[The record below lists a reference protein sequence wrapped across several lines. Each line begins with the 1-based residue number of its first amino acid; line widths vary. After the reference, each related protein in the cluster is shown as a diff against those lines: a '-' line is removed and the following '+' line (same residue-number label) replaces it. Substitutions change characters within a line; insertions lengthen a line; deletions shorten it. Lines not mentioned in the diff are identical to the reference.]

1 MHVKAA
7 DGTMFEI
14 EVAEAKRIHGEMSKH
29 LSPGTKRHE
38 FKIDGASVW
47 LTESDMKHIADTW
60 WEHYGKS
67 RMADFFEKY
76 QEKAADNIREALG
89 HTDVPTCEAEVKA
102 AIAQAFDHGD
112 PDLLAEVLFEAM
124 EWETAYSG
132 LESIKD

>member
-14 EVAEAKRIHGEMSKH
+14 EVAEAKRIHDEMSKH
-29 LSPGTKRHE
+29 LPPGAKKHE

-47 LTESDMKHIADTW
+47 MAEADMKRIADTW

-67 RMADFFEKY
+67 RMTDFFEKY
-76 QEKAADNIREALG
+76 QEKAADHIREALG
-89 HTDVPTCEAEVKA
+89 HTDAPTCEDEVKA
-102 AIAQAFDHGD
+102 AIAQAIDYD
-112 PDLLAEVLFEAM
+112 NPDLIAEVLFEAM

-132 LESIKD
+132 LESIKN